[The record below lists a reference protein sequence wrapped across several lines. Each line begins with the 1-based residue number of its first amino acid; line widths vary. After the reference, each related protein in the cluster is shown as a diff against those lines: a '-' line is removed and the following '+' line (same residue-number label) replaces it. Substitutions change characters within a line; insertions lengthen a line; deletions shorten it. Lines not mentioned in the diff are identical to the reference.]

1 MRKSIALNSYYWA
14 TLPSRRRSA
23 AARAAAFREPVQ
35 ILFYHRVSDDHPNG
49 WTMSTRSFLRQM
61 RWLRTRFD
69 VVTLE
74 EAQKRIASGANDRA
88 TVCITFDDGYADNTL
103 FAIPLLMRYGMPFTY
118 FVSTDHVL
126 RGATFPHDMAAGQ
139 PLGANTL
146 EHLREMV
153 VAGAEI
159 GAH

>member
-1 MRKSIALNSYYWA
+1 
-14 TLPSRRRSA
+14 
-23 AARAAAFREPVQ
+23 
-35 ILFYHRVSDDHPNG
+35 
-49 WTMSTRSFLRQM
+49 
-61 RWLRTRFD
+61 FD

-159 GAH
+159 GAHTRSHANLGGALSREQLSDEIAGSKRELENALQCKIRYFAFPYGLHENLSAPAFRMAYEAG